1 MIFRRKKADYEF
13 HKLGYNIAFV
23 DEEERKCTGEIL
35 HDSDLFVRYSKY
47 DHDYKFVHY
56 IDLCHKES
64 GKHIIQSYSE
74 DGDMVGLE
82 PKLALLAVRKMKE
95 KRWI

>member
-1 MIFRRKKADYEF
+1 MFFGRKKADYEF

-23 DEEERKCTGEIL
+23 DEEERKHTGEIL
-35 HDSDLFVRYSKY
+35 YDSDHFVRYSRF
-47 DHDYKFVHY
+47 DHDYKYVHY
-56 IDLCHKES
+56 IDLCHKKS

-74 DGDMVGLE
+74 DGYVVGLE
-82 PKLALLAVRKMKE
+82 PKLALLAIRKMKE